1 MNMKKGLV
9 LGLAMVMSASL
20 LAGCGGGA
28 PAKKEEPKKAATEIS
43 GTVKASGSTAL
54 LPLLKAGQEEFQKKN
69 AKVTVN
75 IAGGGS
81 FTGQNQ
87 AASGAVDIGNSD
99 VALDPKLNDKGL
111 VEHKLVGIPFVFV
124 VHKDIKVENLSSAQ
138 LIDIMS
144 GKVTN
149 WKDVGGQDLKIT
161 LIHRSPSS
169 GSRATIQTQ
178 VMKEAKFTNNAVIQ
192 DSNGAVRAAIAS
204 TAGGFGYIDAA
215 YADAT
220 VKMIS
225 VDGVKYSME
234 NVSNGKYK
242 IVTFGRMFTKGQPT
256 GAVKAFID
264 FVTSKDFQETYAEKS
279 GFIPLTKM
287 AK

>member
-1 MNMKKGLV
+1 MNMKKGLIF
-9 LGLAMVMSASL
+9 GLAMVLSASL
-20 LAGCGGGA
+20 LVGCGGA
-28 PAKKEEPKKAATEIS
+28 PAKNEEPKKTTAEIT

-87 AASGAVDIGNSD
+87 AVSGAVNIGNSD
-99 VALDPKLNDKGL
+99 VPLDPKLNDKGL

-124 VHKDIKVENLSSAQ
+124 VNKDVKAENLTTAQ
-138 LIDIMS
+138 LVDIMS

-149 WKDVGGQDLKIT
+149 WKEVGGQDLKIT

-169 GSRATIQTQ
+169 GSRATIQIQ

-220 VKMIS
+220 VKMLA
-225 VDGVKYSME
+225 VDGVMYSME

-264 FVTSKDFQETYAEKS
+264 FLTSKEFQETYAEKN